1 MSKIDP
7 TLVADAEIVMDQT
20 GHAAPEQTAKSPDNL
35 ILLLTLAA
43 VALWGLSV
51 AVFGIPGLYIPA
63 LAAVP
68 VIWGLLLLITR
79 G

>member
-7 TLVADAEIVMDQT
+7 TLVADT
-20 GHAAPEQTAKSPDNL
+20 GLTPPPAAPVTAAKSPDRM
-35 ILLLTLAA
+35 ILMITLLGI
-43 VALWGLSV
+43 VLWGLSI

-63 LAAVP
+63 LIAVP
-68 VIWGLLLLITR
+68 VIWTLLLIISR